1 MESYSQLIKQNAR
14 LSGVLLHPTSFPS
27 GVLDKDANRW
37 LDFMADAGLS
47 VWQILPLG
55 APQENLSPYQC
66 YSAFAMNPALLESSA
81 YEKSN
86 FEESDNTE
94 YKSWL
99 KEQKNWISDYALF
112 MSLKKYFD
120 FAPWYEWPD
129 EYRLRNQ
136 DTLDSYKREKSE
148 CISAICWQQFCL
160 YQRWGEI
167 QQYAHQL
174 NIMIFG
180 DMPIFIAH
188 DSADTW
194 SSPELF
200 LLNEDSKPSVVA
212 GVPPDYFSETGQ
224 RWGNPHYNWEQ
235 MRKNDFKWWM
245 LRLKNHFE
253 LFDLVRIDHFRGLE
267 AVWVIPESC
276 ETAIDGE
283 WQKVPGEEMLQHLKQ
298 EMGDLAIVAEDLGII
313 TPEVN
318 ELRKKYKL
326 PGMSV
331 LQFSFD
337 SFSDN
342 PHKPENITYDR
353 IVYTGTHDNDTSLG
367 WFNSE
372 NEETKNHIMNTLGI
386 NDPEQIADKMIEV
399 VMNSAGQ
406 LAIFPIQDL
415 LNLGSEARMN
425 IPGISENN
433 WSWKF
438 KWDQLTQTL
447 ANETRTRLDAAGRL
461 LKMEVN

>member
-1 MESYSQLIKQNAR
+1 MESYSQLVKQNAR

-37 LDFMADAGLS
+37 IDFMAEAGLS

-66 YSAFAMNPALLESSA
+66 YSAFAMNSALLESSA
-81 YEKSN
+81 YETSN
-86 FEESDNTE
+86 FEDPE
-94 YKSWL
+94 YKNWL
-99 KEQKNWISDYALF
+99 KEQEYWIHDYALF
-112 MSLKKYFD
+112 MSLKVNFD
-120 FAPWYEWPD
+120 FIPWYEWSD
-129 EYRLRNQ
+129 EYRLRHQ
-136 DTLDSYKREKSE
+136 DTLDSYKSNNSDR
-148 CISAICWQQFCL
+148 ISAIYWQQFCL
-160 YQRWGEI
+160 YRRWGEI
-167 QQYAHQL
+167 QQYAHQR

-180 DMPIFIAH
+180 DMPIFVAH

-194 SSPELF
+194 MSPELF
-200 LLNEDSKPSVVA
+200 LLNEDSQPSVVA

-224 RWGNPHYNWEQ
+224 RWGNPHYNWDQ
-235 MRKNDFKWWM
+235 MRQNDFEWWM
-245 LRLKNHFE
+245 QRLKNHFD

-283 WQKVPGEEMLQHLKQ
+283 WQKVPGEELLQHLKQ
-298 EMGDLAIVAEDLGII
+298 DMGDLAIVAEDLGII

-367 WFNSE
+367 WFNNE
-372 NEETKNHIMNTLGI
+372 NEDTKNHIMNTLGI
-386 NDPEQIADKMIEV
+386 TNPELIAEKMIEV
-399 VMNSAGQ
+399 AVNSAGQ
-406 LAIFPIQDL
+406 LAVFPLQDL

-425 IPGISENN
+425 IPGVSDNN

-438 KWDQLTQTL
+438 QWEQLTQAL
-447 ANETRTRLDAAGRL
+447 ANETRSRLDAAGRL
-461 LKMEVN
+461 LTMEVN